1 MRRVGVLALM
11 VALHLALH
19 NLAKAQETESFV
31 DVHIHYNWDQ
41 LDHITTRE
49 IVKRLERANVEF
61 AVATSTP
68 SRLVDELKLEGGD
81 RVIAFFSPYLH
92 EDGRRDW
99 FVDEAVIAA
108 AEEGLKKGRYEG
120 VGEIHFMSGFR
131 PKPNNRVFER
141 LMGLAAE
148 YEVPALVHVDAGSER
163 AIVNICSRHPAVNIL
178 FAHAG
183 GNLRP
188 KHVEAMIE
196 KCPRILI
203 ELSARDPWRYGRLTD
218 DNGKLLPKWRDIIV
232 RYPHRFVVGTDPV
245 WRVTR
250 TQSWDE
256 IDEGWNYFGRLIQ
269 YHRGWL
275 APLPAHVRRAVAR
288 DNAARLFG
296 RL

>member
-1 MRRVGVLALM
+1 MSSL
-11 VALHLALH
+11 
-19 NLAKAQETESFV
+19 
-31 DVHIHYNWDQ
+31 
-41 LDHITTRE
+41 
-49 IVKRLERANVEF
+49 
-61 AVATSTP
+61 
-68 SRLVDELKLEGGD
+68 
-81 RVIAFFSPYLH
+81 

-148 YEVPALVHVDAGSER
+148 YEVPALVHVDAGSKR

-188 KHVEAMIE
+188 KHVEAVIE

-218 DNGKLLPKWRDIIV
+218 DNGKLLPKWRDVIV
-232 RYPHRFVVGTDPV
+232 RYPQRFVVGTDPV
-245 WRVTR
+245 WRVTEHSPGMKLMKVGTISANSFSTTGGGWPRYPR
-250 TQSWDE
+250 TSDE
-256 IDEGWNYFGRLIQ
+256 PSLVITRPGCSVDCDV
-269 YHRGWL
+269 
-275 APLPAHVRRAVAR
+275 LPVIGA
-288 DNAARLFG
+288 
-296 RL
+296 